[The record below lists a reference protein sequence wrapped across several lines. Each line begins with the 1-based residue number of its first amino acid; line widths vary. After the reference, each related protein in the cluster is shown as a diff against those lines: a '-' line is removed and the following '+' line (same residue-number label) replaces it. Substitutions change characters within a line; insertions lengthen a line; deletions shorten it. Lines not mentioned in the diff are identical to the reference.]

1 MFSRWWCDIG
11 SEPYGVMS
19 LEGES
24 SKEEVDFFCVCGD
37 RTIFHTM
44 CGALITGIERNI
56 RVAKV
61 RMVI

>member
-24 SKEEVDFFCVCGD
+24 SKEEVDFFLRLWRPNDIPYHVRCINHRD
-37 RTIFHTM
+37 REEHTSRQ
-44 CGALITGIERNI
+44 G
-56 RVAKV
+56 
-61 RMVI
+61 